1 MENRAFRG
9 IWIPSAIWMDER
21 LSPLDKAVLMEIDS
35 LDNSENGCFAS
46 NEYLAKFC
54 QCSVRKVSSAI
65 SKLVELGYVKVV
77 SFDGRKRHLK
87 STLTIAKSAS
97 LHSKKCEAGWQKV
110 QAYTIEDN
118 TNDTKKEKRKKSP
131 FKKAIIGGIEIHR
144 HEYTAEQMANLWSP
158 LDEDDE

>member
-1 MENRAFRG
+1 MENRGFRG

-21 LSPLDKAVLMEIDS
+21 LSPLDKVVLMEIDS
-35 LDNSENGCFAS
+35 LDSSENGCFAS

-65 SKLVELGYVKVV
+65 SKLIEFGFVKVV

-97 LHSKKCEAGWQKV
+97 LHSKKCEAGWQNVLPYK
-110 QAYTIEDN
+110 IDN
-118 TNDTKKEKRKKSP
+118 KTNDTKKEKRKKR
-131 FKKAIIGGIEIHR
+131 ALLGGIDIAR
-144 HEYTAEQMANLWSP
+144 RDYTPEQLQSLFTPM
-158 LDEDDE
+158 DEV